1 MISQLSFI
9 SVADVLSLVFFLVI
23 AIVLSKK
30 VRGSKRLF
38 SLLTLLHLVTTL
50 FYFFYSLRFPNG
62 SDSTVYYSTALSH
75 SEGWLSILNLQYAT
89 SSVHFLCYPLIHLFG
104 LHYFGCFIIFSIIGL
119 IGWTLILEVALDLVK
134 PLRTSRWTYLLL
146 LPQLHFWT
154 CAIGKDSVCFL
165 LISLIIYAWH
175 FKRPL
180 WLILLAIVPLA
191 IIRVHVAGVVAVAFL
206 LAALLSKRRYNLF
219 TKLFIAAITTVG
231 IAFIF
236 NRFLETTKSES
247 LSDVASYAE
256 SFTETYSDTG
266 SFVDLSN
273 SPIIV
278 KMVAYL
284 FRPFFFDARNVLT
297 LEASVENLLW
307 IAFVFT
313 MLALLFKR
321 KKRFSIDWGQLGFP
335 LLSALLLLVGLSYGV
350 SNLGIAMR
358 QKTMIFPFLLYGLL
372 YLTNLDYIV
381 KKGLKTLDWK
391 TAYNK

>member
-1 MISQLSFI
+1 MPYQLSFI
-9 SVADVLSLVFFLVI
+9 SATDILSLVFFFGI
-23 AIVLSKK
+23 ALLLSKRA
-30 VRGSKRLF
+30 RGGKRLF
-38 SLLTLLHLVTTL
+38 SSLTLLHLAMTL
-50 FYFFYSLRFPNG
+50 FYYFYSLRVPDG
-62 SDSTVYYSTALSH
+62 SDSTVYYLTVLTY
-75 SEGWLSILNLQYAT
+75 SEGWMSVLNLQYAT
-89 SSVHFLCYPLIHLFG
+89 SSIHFLCYPLVHLFG
-104 LHYFGCFIIFSIIGL
+104 LHYFGCFIIFSLIGL
-119 IGWTLILEVALDLVK
+119 TGWTLILEVALDLVK
-134 PLRTSRWTYLLL
+134 PFRTSRWTYLLL

-175 FKRPL
+175 FKRSL

-206 LAALLSKRRYNLF
+206 LATMLSKRRYNLF
-219 TKLFIAAITTVG
+219 TK
-231 IAFIF
+231 AFIIAVSVVGF
-236 NRFLETTKSES
+236 IFAFDRFLETTKSES
-247 LSDVASYAE
+247 VLEAASYAE
-256 SFTETYSDTG
+256 SFTETYSETG

-278 KMVAYL
+278 KMGAYL
-284 FRPFFFDARNVLT
+284 FRPLFFDARNILT

-307 IAFVFT
+307 LAFVFT

-335 LLSALLLLVGLSYGV
+335 LLSALFLLVGLSYGL

-372 YLTNLDYIV
+372 YLTTIDYAG
-381 KKGLKTLDWK
+381 KKFLKS
-391 TAYNK
+391 

>member
-1 MISQLSFI
+1 MQSQLSFV
-9 SVADVLSLVFFLVI
+9 SVADVLSLVFFLGI
-23 AIVLSKK
+23 ALLLSKR
-30 VRGSKRLF
+30 VRGGKRLF
-38 SLLTLLHLVTTL
+38 SLLTLLHFAMAL
-50 FYFFYSLRFPNG
+50 FYYFYSLRFPDG
-62 SDSTVYYSTALSH
+62 SDSTAYYLTALRH
-75 SEGWLSILNLQYAT
+75 NEGWMSMLDLKYAT
-89 SSVHFLCYPLIHLFG
+89 SSIHFLCYPLVHLFG
-104 LHYFGCFIIFSIIGL
+104 LHYFGCFIIFSLIGL
-119 IGWTLILEVALDLVK
+119 IGWTLILEVALDLIK
-134 PLRTSRWTYLLL
+134 PFRISRWAYLLL

-191 IIRVHVAGVVAVAFL
+191 IIRVHVAGGVAVAFL

-219 TKLFIAAITTVG
+219 TKTFIIVVSVVG
-231 IAFIF
+231 LVFAFD
-236 NRFLETTKSES
+236 RFLETTKSEN
-247 LSDVASYAE
+247 LLEVASYAE

-266 SFVDLSN
+266 TFVDLSH

-278 KMVAYL
+278 KMGAYL
-284 FRPFFFDARNVLT
+284 FRPLFFDARNVLT

-321 KKRFSIDWGQLGFP
+321 KKCFSIDWGQLGFP
-335 LLSALLLLVGLSYGV
+335 LLSALFLLVGLSYGV

-372 YLTNLDYIV
+372 YLTTLNRTSDVRI
-381 KKGLKTLDWK
+381 KGISELKQSV
-391 TAYNK
+391 

>member
-1 MISQLSFI
+1 MQSQLSFV
-9 SVADVLSLVFFLVI
+9 SVADVLSLVFLVI
-23 AIVLSKK
+23 ALLLSK
-30 VRGSKRLF
+30 RGKGGKRLF
-38 SLLTLLHLVTTL
+38 FLLMLLHLAMTL
-50 FYFFYSLRFPNG
+50 FYYFYSLRVPDG
-62 SDSTVYYSTALSH
+62 SDSPAYYLTSLTH
-75 SEGWLSILNLQYAT
+75 SEGWMNILNLQDAT
-89 SSVHFLCYPLIHLFG
+89 SSIHFLCYPLIHLFG
-104 LHYFGCFIIFSIIGL
+104 FHYFGCFIIFSLIGL
-119 IGWTLILEVALDLVK
+119 TGWTLILEVALDLVK
-134 PLRTSRWTYLLL
+134 PFRTSRWMYLLL

-180 WLILLAIVPLA
+180 WLMLLAIVPLA

-219 TKLFIAAITTVG
+219 TKALIAAISIIG
-231 IAFIF
+231 IAFTF
-236 NRFLETTKSES
+236 NRFLEATKSES

-256 SFTETYSDTG
+256 SFTESYSDTG
-266 SFVDLSN
+266 SFVDLSH

-278 KMVAYL
+278 KMGAYL
-284 FRPFFFDARNVLT
+284 FRPLFFDARNVLT

-307 IAFVFT
+307 LAFVFT

-321 KKRFSIDWGQLGFP
+321 KKHFSIDWGQLGFP
-335 LLSALLLLVGLSYGV
+335 LLSALFLLVGLSYGL

-372 YLTNLDYIV
+372 HLS
-381 KKGLKTLDWK
+381 TLNRISNVRIKDISELRRS
-391 TAYNK
+391 A

>member
-1 MISQLSFI
+1 MQSQLSFI
-9 SVADVLSLVFFLVI
+9 SVADVLSLVFFLGI
-23 AIVLSKK
+23 ALLLSKR
-30 VRGSKRLF
+30 VRRGKRLF
-38 SLLTLLHLVTTL
+38 SLLTLLHFAMTL
-50 FYFFYSLRFPNG
+50 FYYFYSLRFPDG
-62 SDSTVYYSTALSH
+62 SDSTLYYLITL
-75 SEGWLSILNLQYAT
+75 EFQGDWIDILDLRFAT
-89 SSVHFLCYPLIHLFG
+89 SSIYFICSLLVHLFG

-119 IGWTLILEVALDLVK
+119 IGWTLILEVALDLIK
-134 PLRTSRWTYLLL
+134 PFRTSRWTYLLL

-180 WLILLAIVPLA
+180 WLMLLAIVPLA

-206 LAALLSKRRYNLF
+206 LAALLSKRRYKLF
-219 TKLFIAAITTVG
+219 TK
-231 IAFIF
+231 AFIMAVSVVGLIF
-236 NRFLETTKSES
+236 AFDRFLETTNSENV
-247 LSDVASYAE
+247 LEVASYAE

-266 SFVDLSN
+266 SFVDLSH

-278 KMVAYL
+278 KMGAYL
-284 FRPFFFDARNVLT
+284 FRPLFFDARNVLT
-297 LEASVENLLW
+297 LEASVENLFWL
-307 IAFVFT
+307 AFVFT

-335 LLSALLLLVGLSYGV
+335 LLSALLLLVGLSYGL

-372 YLTNLDYIV
+372 YLTTLSRTV
-381 KKGLKTLDWK
+381 KEDPRHIHRSQKAL
-391 TAYNK
+391 

>member
-1 MISQLSFI
+1 MESQLSFI
-9 SVADVLSLVFFLVI
+9 SVADVLSLVFFLGI
-23 AIVLSKK
+23 ALLLCKR
-30 VRGSKRLF
+30 VRGGKRLF
-38 SLLTLLHLVTTL
+38 SLLTLLHFAMTL
-50 FYFFYSLRFPNG
+50 FYYFYSLRG
-62 SDSTVYYSTALSH
+62 GDSTRYYLITL
-75 SEGWLSILNLQYAT
+75 EFQGDWIDILDLQFAT
-89 SSVHFLCYPLIHLFG
+89 SSIYFICFPLVHLFG
-104 LHYFGCFIIFSIIGL
+104 LHYFGSFIIFSIIGL
-119 IGWTLILEVALDLVK
+119 IGWTLILEVALDLIK
-134 PLRTSRWTYLLL
+134 PFRTSRWTYLLL

-180 WLILLAIVPLA
+180 WLMLLAIVPLA

-219 TKLFIAAITTVG
+219 TK
-231 IAFIF
+231 AFIMAVSVVGLVF
-236 NRFLETTKSES
+236 AFDRFLETTNSENV
-247 LSDVASYAE
+247 LEVASYAE

-278 KMVAYL
+278 KMGAYL
-284 FRPFFFDARNVLT
+284 FRPLFFDARNVLT

-335 LLSALLLLVGLSYGV
+335 LLSALFLLVGLSYGL

-372 YLTNLDYIV
+372 YLTTLSRTSDVRI
-381 KKGLKTLDWK
+381 KGISELRRRSV
-391 TAYNK
+391 

>member
-1 MISQLSFI
+1 MQSQLSFF
-9 SVADVLSLVFFLVI
+9 SVADVLSLVFFWG
-23 AIVLSKK
+23 IVLLLSKK
-30 VRGSKRLF
+30 VRGGKRLF
-38 SLLTLLHLVTTL
+38 SLLALLHFAMTL
-50 FYFFYSLRFPNG
+50 FYYFYSLRFPDG
-62 SDSTVYYSTALSH
+62 SDSTVYYLKVLTH
-75 SEGWLSILNLQYAT
+75 SEGWMSIFDLKYAT
-89 SSVHFLCYPLIHLFG
+89 SSIHFLCYPLVHLFG
-104 LHYFGCFIIFSIIGL
+104 LHYFGCFIIFSLIGL
-119 IGWTLILEVALDLVK
+119 IGWTLILEVALDLIK
-134 PLRTSRWTYLLL
+134 PFRTSRWTYLLL

-154 CAIGKDSVCFL
+154 CAIGKDSICFL

-219 TKLFIAAITTVG
+219 TKLFIVATATVG

-278 KMVAYL
+278 KMGAYL
-284 FRPFFFDARNVLT
+284 FRPLFFDARNVLT

-321 KKRFSIDWGQLGFP
+321 KKRFSIDWGQIGYP
-335 LLSALLLLVGLSYGV
+335 LLSALLLLVGLSYGL

-372 YLTNLDYIV
+372 YLTTIDCA
-381 KKGLKTLDWK
+381 KKSS
-391 TAYNK
+391 

>member
-1 MISQLSFI
+1 MESQLSFI
-9 SVADVLSLVFFLVI
+9 SVADVLSLVFFLGI
-23 AIVLSKK
+23 ALLLCKR
-30 VRGSKRLF
+30 VRGGKRLF
-38 SLLTLLHLVTTL
+38 SLLTLLHFAMTL
-50 FYFFYSLRFPNG
+50 FYYFYSLRG
-62 SDSTVYYSTALSH
+62 GDSTRYYLITL
-75 SEGWLSILNLQYAT
+75 EFQGDWIDILDLQFAT
-89 SSVHFLCYPLIHLFG
+89 SSIYFICFPLVHLFG
-104 LHYFGCFIIFSIIGL
+104 LHYFGSFIIFSIIGL

-134 PLRTSRWTYLLL
+134 PFRTSRWMYLLL

-165 LISLIIYAWH
+165 LISLISYAWH

-180 WLILLAIVPLA
+180 WLMLLAIVPLA

-206 LAALLSKRRYNLF
+206 LAALLSKRRYKLF
-219 TKLFIAAITTVG
+219 TK
-231 IAFIF
+231 AFIMAVSVVGLIF
-236 NRFLETTKSES
+236 AFDRFLETTNSENV
-247 LSDVASYAE
+247 LEVASYAE

-278 KMVAYL
+278 KMGAYL
-284 FRPFFFDARNVLT
+284 FRPLFFDARNVLT

-335 LLSALLLLVGLSYGV
+335 LLSALFLLVGLSYGL

-372 YLTNLDYIV
+372 YLTTLSRTSDVRI
-381 KKGLKTLDWK
+381 KGISELRRRSV
-391 TAYNK
+391 

>member
-1 MISQLSFI
+1 M
-9 SVADVLSLVFFLVI
+9 
-23 AIVLSKK
+23 
-30 VRGSKRLF
+30 
-38 SLLTLLHLVTTL
+38 
-50 FYFFYSLRFPNG
+50 
-62 SDSTVYYSTALSH
+62 
-75 SEGWLSILNLQYAT
+75 
-89 SSVHFLCYPLIHLFG
+89 
-104 LHYFGCFIIFSIIGL
+104 
-119 IGWTLILEVALDLVK
+119 
-134 PLRTSRWTYLLL
+134 
-146 LPQLHFWT
+146 
-154 CAIGKDSVCFL
+154 

-335 LLSALLLLVGLSYGV
+335 LLSALFLLVGLSYGV